1 MVRDGYKFGKIL
13 GTMMFMAFVDQTKSE
28 KNALD
33 KMRQQINVRIKEKS
47 IELNTTYVRYDF
59 EKEFG
64 VDWAY
69 AKRLFFDFI
78 APDLTKAGYYLTT
91 SKSPYYISTETI
103 VRIYWENP
111 DEDISK

>member
-1 MVRDGYKFGKIL
+1 MNYWCINAEEARL
-13 GTMMFMAFVDQTKSE
+13 NQTKAE

-33 KMRQQINVRIKEKS
+33 KMRQQINARIKEGSK
-47 IELNTTYVRYDF
+47 ELNTNYVRYDF
-59 EKEFG
+59 EQEFG
-64 VDWAY
+64 VDWPY
-69 AKRLFFDFI
+69 AKKLFFDFI
-78 APDLTKAGYYLTT
+78 APDLTKVGYYLTT

>member
-1 MVRDGYKFGKIL
+1 MSAWCISAEEARL
-13 GTMMFMAFVDQTKSE
+13 NQTKSE